1 MCMCFSKYS
10 RSILEMFSIRAN
22 TAVGTNTL
30 YVYAGPTDDS
40 DHDIL
45 ASERSGPDSI
55 SPCRHF
61 RADIPIPGL
70 F

>member
-22 TAVGTNTL
+22 AAVGTW

-40 DHDIL
+40 DHDIMV
-45 ASERSGPDSI
+45 SERSGPDSI
-55 SPCRHF
+55 SPCRYF
-61 RADIPIPGL
+61 RADIPISGL